1 MMTLPKELTER
12 FNYEVSSI
20 EEEKKM
26 PYITSIER
34 LGIERGI
41 EKGIKQGIELESLRS
56 KRESIIEVLEIR
68 FAEVPSELIAVLNGI
83 EDFEFLKQLHKRA
96 VTVASVEEL
105 QQLISQNDGE
115 N

>member
-1 MMTLPKELTER
+1 MTLPKELRSR

-41 EKGIKQGIELESLRS
+41 EQGIELESLRS
-56 KRESIIEVLEIR
+56 KKESIIEVLEIR

-83 EDFEFLKQLHKRA
+83 KDFEFLKQLHKRA